1 MEEED
6 RVGTWTV
13 LVNDEEQHSLWPSR
27 KPVPAGWHGV
37 GVYGSKQ
44 DCLDYV
50 EREWKDI
57 TPLSVRKAL
66 AAGGPSNDSTAVS
79 WSDAPRGSL

>member
-1 MEEED
+1 MSHFRKELDMDEED

-13 LVNDEEQHSLWPSR
+13 LINDEEQHSLWPSQ
-27 KPVPAGWHGV
+27 KPAPAGWRNA

-44 DCLDYV
+44 ECLDYV

-66 AAGGPSNDSTAVS
+66 AAGGPVQ
-79 WSDAPRGSL
+79 